1 MKITFNGLKVNSH
14 LRHNDNDDAWDK
26 VVMYSGILCGVA
38 LMSFIASYM
47 YKVMYGIISENM
59 TKAVRKALYTSIIY
73 KHIGW
78 FDQKENSTGA
88 LTDTLTNDV

>member
-1 MKITFNGLKVNSH
+1 MVFKLTGH

-38 LMSFIASYM
+38 LISFISSYITKLCM
-47 YKVMYGIISENM
+47 VISENM

-78 FDQKENSTGA
+78 FDKRKIQQE
-88 LTDTLTNDV
+88 L